1 MTAVALTRLA
11 LGYGW
16 KPKGW
21 HLALAEHIPPM
32 AVIGIFRHAVVTKD
46 KARGVLT
53 VAFHNPELV
62 ERAAAFKPYLR
73 MVLGPV
79 EIEGPRYAQPMKAP
93 HATPNAAAARLKAW
107 REKHSG
113 EERHDG

>member
-32 AVIGIFRHAVVTKD
+32 AVIGIFRHAIYAMNHKTGTVV
-46 KARGVLT
+46 LS
-53 VAFHNPELV
+53 FHNPELV

-93 HATPNAAAARLKAW
+93 HATPNAAAAARLAHVL
-107 REKHSG
+107 RHSG